1 MGKQSAQFPKR
12 EVSFSRPFPFSGA
25 LPSLLFFIPSSPL
38 NAGQIRPHLTGG
50 IFFSQWGFCV
60 LQKKM
65 LQPCHFFY
73 RSLQRVAAGR
83 RCATVVSTVGGREI
97 EEDWDW
103 GSCSTIDVAVAAEQC
118 CFLCVL
124 RSGFC
129 LFRDLSS
136 LSARTTRNPLKTHF
150 STEKSFLSGI
160 SINK

>member
-1 MGKQSAQFPKR
+1 MPSFPK
-12 EVSFSRPFPFSGA
+12 EKSPFPDFFPSGA

-38 NAGQIRPHLTGG
+38 NAGQIRPNLAGG
-50 IFFSQWGFCV
+50 IIFFRNGVFVCCRKRCCSRAT
-60 LQKKM
+60 
-65 LQPCHFFY
+65 FFY
-73 RSLQRVAAGR
+73 RSLQRVAAGL
-83 RCATVVSTVGGREI
+83 RCATVVSAVGREI

-118 CFLCVL
+118 CSLCVL

-129 LFRDLSS
+129 LFRDLST
-136 LSARTTRNPLKTHF
+136 LSARTTRNPQKTHF